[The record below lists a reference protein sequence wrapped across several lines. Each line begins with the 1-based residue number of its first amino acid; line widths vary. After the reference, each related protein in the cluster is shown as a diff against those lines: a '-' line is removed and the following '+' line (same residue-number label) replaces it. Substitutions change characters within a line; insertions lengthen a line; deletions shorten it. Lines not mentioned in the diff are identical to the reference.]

1 MSSKATTLDTV
12 KSVIAEDL
20 VKTYD
25 GGKVRALDGL
35 TLDVSEGTVL
45 GVLGPNG
52 AGKTTTVRV
61 LTTLLI
67 PDSGRATVAGI
78 DVIKHPEKVREV
90 IGLSGQY
97 AAVDETLT
105 GWDNLIMFGR
115 LYHLSPKAARQR
127 AEELLEQFSLTDAA
141 KRPIRTYSGGM
152 RRRLDLSASLIVKPK
167 ILFLDEPT
175 TGLDPRGRQEMW
187 GVIKSLVRGGTT
199 LLLTT
204 QYLEEADQLADDIVV
219 VDHGKVIARGT
230 SDQLKRQVGG
240 ERLEVVAASEDLAQ
254 VREIVAKVA
263 GGNVSVDEGM
273 RQVSA
278 PVTTGSKALIEAAR
292 QLDDHGIHPLDI
304 GLKRPSLDDV
314 FIALTGHVAEDQV
327 VEEESDSKSRGRRR
341 KK

>member
-1 MSSKATTLDTV
+1 MVKVTTMPSV
-12 KSVIAEDL
+12 KSVIAENL

-25 GGKVRALDGL
+25 KGAVKALNGL
-35 TLDVSEGTVL
+35 SLDVEEGTVL

-52 AGKTTTVRV
+52 AGKTTTVRI
-61 LTTLLI
+61 LATLLT
-67 PDSGRATVAGI
+67 PDSGHATVAGI
-78 DVIKHPEKVREV
+78 DVIKNPDQVREV

-105 GWDNLIMFGR
+105 GWDNLVMFSR
-115 LYHLSPKAARQR
+115 LYHLSPSASKKR

-141 KRPIRTYSGGM
+141 RRPIRTYSGGM
-152 RRRLDLSASLIVKPK
+152 RRRLDLAASLIVKPK

-187 GVIKSLVRGGTT
+187 GVIDGLVKDGTT

-204 QYLEEADQLADDIVV
+204 QYLEEADHLADDIAVI
-219 VDHGKVIARGT
+219 DHGTVIARGT

-240 ERLEVVAASEDLAQ
+240 ERLEIVVEAHDLKT
-254 VREIVAKVA
+254 VTEIVEKVS
-263 GGNVSVDEGM
+263 GGKAAVDEGT
-273 RQVSA
+273 RQVSV

-292 QLDDHGIHPLDI
+292 SLDDANIHPLDI

-314 FIALTGHVAEDQV
+314 FIALTGHVAEEKK
-327 VEEESDSKSRGRRR
+327 EEDATDPRARR
-341 KK
+341 KKKKP

>member
-1 MSSKATTLDTV
+1 MVKVTTMTSM
-12 KSVIAEDL
+12 KSVIAENL

-25 GGKVRALDGL
+25 KGAVKALNGL
-35 TLDVSEGTVL
+35 SLDVEEGTVL

-52 AGKTTTVRV
+52 AGKTTTVRI
-61 LTTLLI
+61 LATLLT

-78 DVIKHPEKVREV
+78 DVIKNPDQVREV

-105 GWDNLIMFGR
+105 GWDNLVMFSR
-115 LYHLSPKAARQR
+115 LYHLSPSASKKR

-141 KRPIRTYSGGM
+141 RRPIRTYSGGM
-152 RRRLDLSASLIVKPK
+152 RRRLDLAASLIVKPK

-187 GVIKSLVRGGTT
+187 GVIDGLVKDGTT

-204 QYLEEADQLADDIVV
+204 QYLEEADQLADDIAVI
-219 VDHGKVIARGT
+219 DQGTVIARGT
-230 SDQLKRQVGG
+230 SDELKRQVGG
-240 ERLEVVAASEDLAQ
+240 ERLEIVVEAEDLKK
-254 VREIVAKVA
+254 VTEIVEKVS
-263 GGNVSVDEGM
+263 GGKASVDEGS

-292 QLDDHGIHPLDI
+292 SLDDAGIHPLDI
-304 GLKRPSLDDV
+304 ALKRPSLDDV
-314 FIALTGHVAEDQV
+314 FIALTGHVAEEKK
-327 VEEESDSKSRGRRR
+327 EEEVVDPRARR
-341 KK
+341 KKKKK